1 MNRTQNQLNTSSMAH
16 RTVQRSAT
24 LNRKYVK
31 RPTKTDQNA
40 VEVKVQ
46 PKVSVQSRQYARRTT
61 QPKTRKTGIIP
72 TATPMKPAEPHP
84 IQKNISARRNTP
96 VNTQKP
102 SAKELKDRAI
112 KQAMLSVATMESTE
126 NMETTSPKSQ
136 QTSNTRKQHKSMQ
149 TSVGAKRFAL
159 AFACAA
165 ICVGVL
171 TIFVNLNMPDI
182 SVRVAAMQTGIDAA
196 YPSYIPR
203 DYSLSNIVSEDG
215 KLTMEF
221 NGPEE
226 SAFILTEEKSSWDS
240 ATLLNNFVKSEW
252 GDNYVTTHEQG
263 ITIYINNSNATWV
276 NGGILYKITTLKGS
290 LTKKQINSI
299 VVSL

>member
-1 MNRTQNQLNTSSMAH
+1 
-16 RTVQRSAT
+16 
-24 LNRKYVK
+24 
-31 RPTKTDQNA
+31 
-40 VEVKVQ
+40 
-46 PKVSVQSRQYARRTT
+46 
-61 QPKTRKTGIIP
+61 
-72 TATPMKPAEPHP
+72 
-84 IQKNISARRNTP
+84 
-96 VNTQKP
+96 
-102 SAKELKDRAI
+102 
-112 KQAMLSVATMESTE
+112 
-126 NMETTSPKSQ
+126 
-136 QTSNTRKQHKSMQ
+136 MQ

-165 ICVGVL
+165 ICVGIL

-182 SVRVAAMQTGIDAA
+182 SVRVAAMQTGIDAT

-203 DYSLSNIVSEDG
+203 DYSLSNIVSEEG

-226 SAFILTEEKSSWDS
+226 SVFTLTEEKSSWDS
-240 ATLLNNFVKSEW
+240 AALLNNFVKSEW